1 MRHIYELAQLHGAQL
16 VPHGFSTGVLL
27 AATVH
32 FLAASE
38 FGELIEYS
46 QSDSPLFRGLVTNL
60 LPLEEGHVAVPNT
73 PGLGVMMDEAMIE
86 RYRVRS

>member
-16 VPHGFSTGVLL
+16 VPHGFSTGILL

-46 QSDSPLFRGLVTNL
+46 QSDSPLFRGLVSNL
-60 LPLEEGHVAVPNT
+60 LALEDGHVRVPDS
-73 PGLGVMMDEAMIE
+73 PGLGVILDEAMIE
-86 RYRVRS
+86 RYRVRT

>member
-1 MRHIYELAQLHGAQL
+1 M
-16 VPHGFSTGVLL
+16 PHGFSTGILL

-46 QSDSPLFRGLVTNL
+46 QSDSPLFRGLVSNL
-60 LPLEEGHVAVPNT
+60 LALEDGHVRVPDS
-73 PGLGVMMDEAMIE
+73 PGLGVILDEAMIE
-86 RYRVRS
+86 RYRVRT